1 MRATFGL
8 FFGNL
13 SQRIAFG
20 FAGILA
26 VIASMTGFG
35 RSESYEDGLE
45 ILVEVRSLNHRFL
58 DIEIRTPK
66 NIQVFEHEIKE
77 LIRSRVSRGRV
88 NATITVKGAQKAG
101 IGLAVDKQLAG
112 VYLGLLNE
120 LKAGLGLED
129 PVRLEQLLG
138 FPDIIT
144 AEATEEVASDIWNP
158 IKATLE
164 LALEDLQKMRI
175 REGVEIER
183 DLSYRVRKVTGRIEQ
198 IEERTAKK
206 SKEEFAR
213 LRDRVQ
219 EIASADVLDDQ
230 RVEMEV
236 ALLAEKMDVTEEC
249 IRFKSHN
256 TVFLEFLGSEASEG
270 RKLNFLLQEMHREAN
285 TIGAKASDAQISHW
299 VVEIKEEVEKLREQI
314 QNIE

>member
-1 MRATFGL
+1 M
-8 FFGNL
+8 
-13 SQRIAFG
+13 
-20 FAGILA
+20 
-26 VIASMTGFG
+26 IASMTGFG
-35 RSESYEDGLE
+35 RAELHEDGLE
-45 ILVEVRSLNHRFL
+45 ILVEIRSLNHRFL
-58 DIEIRTPK
+58 DIEIRAPK

-77 LIRSRVSRGRV
+77 LIRSRVSRSRV
-88 NATITVKGAQKAG
+88 NATITVKGTQKAG
-101 IGLAVDKQLAG
+101 LGLSVDKQLAG
-112 VYLGLLNE
+112 VYMGLLNE
-120 LKAGLGLED
+120 LKTGLGLED
-129 PVRLEQLLG
+129 PVRLEQLLS

-144 AEATEEVASDIWNP
+144 AEATEQVASDIWNP

-175 REGVEIER
+175 REGVEIEK
-183 DLSYRVRKVTGRIEQ
+183 DLSSRVRRVTGRIEE

-219 EIASADVLDDQ
+219 KIANADVLDDQ

-256 TVFLEFLGSEASEG
+256 TVFLELLGNGVSEG

-285 TIGAKASDAQISHW
+285 TIGAKASDTQISHW